1 MIMNKFVNVRR
12 LKSFSLIA
20 SLFLFFVL
28 FLTSISTSFGQTAD
42 AAKNF
47 AECRACHT
55 IGGGRLV
62 GPDLKG
68 VPDKY
73 PEAWLIKFI
82 QNSQA
87 MVKAGDK
94 RAVKIFNEY
103 NKFPMPS
110 HNLTDAQVKDIL
122 LYIKNGGKL
131 PVGVSAKK
139 ATVKT
144 TVAPTPQINQEDR
157 YFEQKRESTRN
168 LAIAAIIFAILLMLS
183 IFDLIFTNYLKA
195 KWIHYIIILLAI
207 WILSEWTW
215 DYTTSLGR
223 QQNYQP
229 DQPIAFS
236 HKVHA
241 GQNQINCEY
250 CHFTAETSMH
260 AGIPPASVCMNCHSL
275 VKKGKLTGT
284 KEIAKIYTAIKEKKP
299 IQWVKV
305 DNLPDFVYFNH
316 SQHVKVGKI
325 DCKVCHGD
333 VAKMD
338 QVAEVH
344 QLSMGWCLDCHRKKK
359 VQFNS
364 NKFYA
369 QYKKLH
375 EELNAG
381 KIDKVTVSMVGGE
394 DCAKCHY

>member
-12 LKSFSLIA
+12 RKTFRLMLPP
-20 SLFLFFVL
+20 FLFFIL
-28 FLTSISTSFGQTAD
+28 FLTSFSISFGQTAE
-42 AAKNF
+42 AEQNF
-47 AECRACHT
+47 AQCKACHT

-68 VPDKY
+68 VTDKY
-73 PEAWLIKFI
+73 PQVWLIKFI

-87 MVKAGDK
+87 LVKSGNKEAI
-94 RAVKIFNEY
+94 KIFNEY

-122 LYIKNGGKL
+122 LYIKHDGKL
-131 PVGVSAKK
+131 PAGVSAKK
-139 ATVKT
+139 APIKT
-144 TVAPTPQINQEDR
+144 AVATARQANQEER
-157 YFEQKRESTRN
+157 YFEQKRDARRN
-168 LAIAAIIFAILLMLS
+168 LAIAAIIFGILLLLS
-183 IFDLIFTNYLKA
+183 IFDLIFAHYLKA
-195 KWIHYIIILLAI
+195 KWIHYVIILVAL
-207 WILSEWTW
+207 WILGEWTW
-215 DYTTSLGR
+215 DFTTSLGR

-250 CHFTAETSMH
+250 CHFTAETSMN

-284 KEIAKIYTAIKEKKP
+284 KEIAKIYAAIKEKKP
-299 IQWVKV
+299 IKWVKV
-305 DNLPDFVYFNH
+305 DNLPAFVYFNH
-316 SQHVKVGKI
+316 EQHVKVGKI
-325 DCKVCHGD
+325 DCKECHGD

-344 QLSMGWCLDCHRKKK
+344 QLSMGWCLDCHRQHK
-359 VQFNS
+359 VQFSS

-369 QYKKLH
+369 KYKKLH

-381 KIDKVTVSMVGGE
+381 KIDKVTVTMVGGE